1 MTIPKSKVLSVSK
14 GLMALA
20 DFKTGSPDVNNSQ
33 SVIVNVT
40 PGGVGQTSVKQK
52 SSSTEPIHPIIDGKE
67 DPDITIVPHK
77 GQEQINVAY
86 PATTE
91 ENPYAE
97 LPVTTKTR
105 ELSSVADIR
114 SDFEA
119 LQNLIVEKDN
129 LAKALAIML
138 NLVENN
144 PLIINKL
151 IVAPADIL
159 CELIKLL
166 TSAEEVKIAYLLE
179 DEVGCTC
186 SSVKFIPVD
195 KIYVIKNSETKIL
208 KYDFPDALQ
217 VLDEHK
223 ISYKMVCN
231 DA

>member
-1 MTIPKSKVLSVSK
+1 MSIPKSKVLSVSK

-20 DFKTGSPDVNNSQ
+20 DFKTGSPDINNSQ

-40 PGGVGQTSVKQK
+40 PNSVDQSIKQK
-52 SSSTEPIHPIIDGKE
+52 SRSSDHIHPIIDGKE

-77 GQEQINVAY
+77 ETQVNVSY
-86 PATTE
+86 DDTTE
-91 ENPYAE
+91 ENPYNSFS
-97 LPVTTKTR
+97 KTR
-105 ELSSVADIR
+105 DLSSVEDIR
-114 SDFEA
+114 NDFQQ
-119 LQNLIVEKDN
+119 LQQLITEKEN

-138 NLVENN
+138 NLIENN

-151 IVAPADIL
+151 IVAPSEIL
-159 CELIKLL
+159 SELIKLL
-166 TSAEEVKIAYLLE
+166 TGAEEVKITYLFE
-179 DEVGCTC
+179 EEAGCVC
-186 SSVKFIPVD
+186 SVVKFLPID

-231 DA
+231 NI